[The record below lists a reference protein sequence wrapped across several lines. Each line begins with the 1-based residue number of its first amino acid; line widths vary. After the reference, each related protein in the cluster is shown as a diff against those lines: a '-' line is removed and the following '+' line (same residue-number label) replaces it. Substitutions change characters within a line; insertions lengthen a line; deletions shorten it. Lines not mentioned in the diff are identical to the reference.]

1 MNHKNTGQSGSL
13 IYINEPENYS
23 KFLDYGASTE
33 NGARLALRIMMTKQ
47 RRFTSVRTMLHF
59 LGS

>member
-1 MNHKNTGQSGSL
+1 MGHLLK
-13 IYINEPENYS
+13 
-23 KFLDYGASTE
+23 TE
-33 NGARLALRIMMTKQ
+33 VRLALRIMMKKQ